1 MQVFGRFKFLLGQ
14 HFVDLARAIPGSLFC
29 TGLKL
34 VQVVALPHCCALAL
48 LAVKD
53 LILALGQEAF

>member
-1 MQVFGRFKFLLGQ
+1 MQVFGRFKFLIGQ
-14 HFVDLARAIPGSLFC
+14 QFLDLTRAVPGPLFGP
-29 TGLKL
+29 GLKL

-53 LILALGQEAF
+53 LILALG